1 MSYQPNPFVDP
12 TQRGFE
18 LPFGCKNLNDL
29 PAKVGQRL
37 LPAPAGVQAGGMSAI
52 RSHIGYLYE
61 VKSPGLVL
69 VVTYSE
75 RGALFLL
82 SYAQER
88 FRLTL
93 LLHRGSTFLEEAI
106 VELFGD
112 DTLETGGKIEELQT
126 LYLPLPNFWGDA
138 AQRVIDLLIRG
149 YGVPE
154 HARLLFHF
162 QEKK

>member
-1 MSYQPNPFVDP
+1 MSYQPNPFVNPD
-12 TQRGFE
+12 QRGFE

-29 PAKVGQRL
+29 PPKVGQGH
-37 LPAPAGVQAGGMSAI
+37 LPAPAGVQAGGLNAI
-52 RSHIGYLYE
+52 RSHIKYLYE
-61 VKSPGLVL
+61 AKSPGLVL

-82 SYAQER
+82 SYVQEG
-88 FRLTL
+88 FKLTL

-112 DTLETGGKIEELQT
+112 DTLEAGSDIEELQT

-138 AQRVIDLLIRG
+138 ANVLLIC
-149 YGVPE
+149 
-154 HARLLFHF
+154 
-162 QEKK
+162 